1 MTDDA
6 YFTLPPP
13 KSTGKEYFNL
23 EYVQRRLHGAELS
36 PEDLLASV
44 TTATAEIVAAAL
56 RPYAVVDLLVAGG
69 GTRNPTLMGELQA
82 QLPGVTIRQTD
93 DLGVPEAGKEA
104 LVFAIIGF
112 LTLCGLPATIPSCT
126 GARHS
131 SVLGTVTP
139 GRRLPPQPSPPPR
152 PPSRLVVRPGRP

>member
-1 MTDDA
+1 
-6 YFTLPPP
+6 
-13 KSTGKEYFNL
+13 
-23 EYVQRRLHGAELS
+23 
-36 PEDLLASV
+36 
-44 TTATAEIVAAAL
+44 
-56 RPYAVVDLLVAGG
+56 
-69 GTRNPTLMGELQA
+69 MGELQA

-139 GRRLPPQPSPPPR
+139 GRRLPPQPSTPPH
-152 PPSRLVVRPGRP
+152 PPSRLAVRPGRP